1 MTSLIKKLLFICK
14 NGDNMQMNVNHK
26 EKANWSNF
34 SRWILK
40 IIMTSKN
47 NNKIE
52 IFLKKKRKSILL
64 KNFIYEL
71 STDFEYMIFY
81 D

>member
-1 MTSLIKKLLFICK
+1 
-14 NGDNMQMNVNHK
+14 
-26 EKANWSNF
+26 
-34 SRWILK
+34 
-40 IIMTSKN
+40 MTSKN

-71 STDFEYMIFY
+71 STDFEYMIFFMIKSIKNQSF
-81 D
+81 DIEKLF